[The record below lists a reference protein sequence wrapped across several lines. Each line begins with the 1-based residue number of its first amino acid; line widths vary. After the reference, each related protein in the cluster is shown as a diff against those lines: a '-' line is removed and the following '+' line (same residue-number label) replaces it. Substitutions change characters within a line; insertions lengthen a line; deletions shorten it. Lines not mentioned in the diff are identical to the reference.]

1 MSDAMQTVKK
11 HVPWLYFIAMLF
23 QVLGGTIVGTYLAF
37 YITDRMLITAVVMG
51 ALLLVQNVGNLILGL
66 ASGIIIQKFRPR
78 LGQYRHWLLYG
89 PIILVV
95 GAIMCFINP
104 DIPMMAKAVIV
115 FVGYILYGGA
125 LSFIQLSQNGMLAK
139 IAGPNMTVRMQIAGK
154 IVQGQNAGT
163 IIASAITLPLIL
175 MFDKMGVNG
184 YLVAQV
190 IFGVLSLA
198 GQMCL
203 FIGTKEY
210 EKYEPPA
217 ENAPDLPRV
226 SVVSLIFGSLKNPQM
241 IILLL
246 ADTLRF
252 TATMSIMRLAMYYYS
267 YVAKNPGLMTGALT
281 VQSVLGLAMA
291 FILAPAARKLG
302 KKNSA
307 LVTGIITTAA
317 YFGLS
322 FFAFGRLWAY
332 MAFTWIA
339 YASQVLINSCGINLY
354 LDCGEYQLY
363 SSGKDN
369 RTFVM
374 SLYGIGIKI
383 GLMLGSV
390 IIAFILSQAGYN
402 AANTA
407 EPLANP
413 SRFVFILGLIVG
425 ILNGAYT
432 LLMCIYGI
440 TEEKSK
446 FYVEENHKQ
455 ASAAAVASTA

>member
-1 MSDAMQTVKK
+1 MSDATQTIKK

-23 QVLGGTIVGTYLAF
+23 QMLGGMIAGTYLVF

-51 ALLLVQNVGNLILGL
+51 ALLLASRVVDLILGV
-66 ASGIIIQKFRPR
+66 ASGVIIQKFRPR

-89 PIILVV
+89 PIIV
-95 GAIMCFINP
+95 AIGTTMCFINP
-104 DIPMMAKAVIV
+104 AIPMTAKAVIV
-115 FVGYILYGGA
+115 FVGYILYGGGM
-125 LSFIQLSQNGMLAK
+125 SFIQLSQNGMLAK
-139 IAGPNMTVRMQIAGK
+139 IAGPDMSVRMQIAGK

-163 IIASAITLPLIL
+163 IIASATMLPLIL
-175 MFDKMGVNG
+175 MFDKMGLDG
-184 YLVAQV
+184 YSVAQALFAV
-190 IFGVLSLA
+190 LGVV

-203 FIGTKEY
+203 FAGTKEY

-217 ENAPDLPRV
+217 ENAPELPRV
-226 SVVSLIFGSLKNPQM
+226 SVVSLIFESLKNPQM

-246 ADTLRF
+246 ADALRW
-252 TATMSIMRLAMYYYS
+252 TSMMSIMGLAMYYYS
-267 YVAKNPGLMTGALT
+267 YVIKNPGLMTIALT
-281 VQSVLGLAMA
+281 TQSILGLVLA
-291 FILAPAARKLG
+291 FLLAPAARKLG

-307 LVTGIITTAA
+307 LTTGVITTAA
-317 YFGLS
+317 YFALGFFS
-322 FFAFGRLWAY
+322 FRGGPWVF
-332 MAFTWIA
+332 MAFNWIA
-339 YASQVLINSCGINLY
+339 YGSQILVNSCGVNLY

-383 GLMLGSV
+383 GFMLASV
-390 IIAFILSQAGYN
+390 ITAFILSQAGYN

-407 EPLANP
+407 EPLSNP
-413 SRFVFILGLIVG
+413 SRFVFIFGLIPG

-432 LLMCIYGI
+432 LLMGFYGI

-446 FYVEENHKQ
+446 FYTEENHKR
-455 ASAAAVASTA
+455 ASAAAVASA